1 MRPSLAKV
9 EQKRERERERE
20 KQMSDSFD
28 HLLQYARERDR
39 MLSAYFVCSGFVYMI
54 VVLAIAITLAFSFG

>member
-1 MRPSLAKV
+1 
-9 EQKRERERERE
+9 
-20 KQMSDSFD
+20 MSDSFD